1 MRLPPFDPSL
11 FLRSFKRLDPRHQ
24 IKNPVMFA
32 VYCGAVLITLDGLAQ
47 ILGPRHESLA
57 WGTALALTLWLTVYA
72 SALAEQYAEDQDQAQ
87 ALALKKAHGDDIAKK
102 MYHANNRHAFI
113 ALSAS
118 HLKKGD
124 PILIEAGDTIPAD
137 GDIIEGI
144 ASIDESA
151 ITGESAPVIRESG
164 GDNRAVICGTRL
176 LSDWIVVRVTSFRG
190 ETPLDK
196 RLAMMKKAR
205 RQKTPNELAL
215 SLFLIA
221 TTLGLL
227 VACATLRPLSSFLI
241 EQAAPSLPI
250 SLSMLV
256 SLFVCLAPTTIGGLM
271 PAIGLAGSSRLLRA
285 GVIATSGHAVE
296 TAGDITLLLLDKTG
310 TITLGNRQAV
320 AFYAAEGIAPIKLVK
335 ASVLASLADKTPEGQ
350 SIIVLAQTRYGV
362 EPAPPSATMLFIPF
376 SADTRVSGVTLD
388 GRTILKGADDAIKER
403 IVREGG
409 RVPASLDTQVE
420 TIARQGGTPLMVAE
434 NAQVLGVIHLKD
446 VVKKGIKERLATL
459 RIMGV
464 RSLMITGDNPLTA
477 AAIAA
482 EAGVDDFI
490 AQAIPETKLRFITE
504 KQKEGE
510 VVAMVGD
517 GANDAPA
524 LAGADIGIAMDN
536 GSQEAKEAAN
546 MVDMD
551 SSPSKLVDI
560 VQVGRQLLMTRGS
573 LATFS
578 IAGDIGKFLI
588 LLPAVLISAHPSL
601 SPLNFMNFSSP
612 HYTILSALLFNA
624 LIIVALIPVAMRGVA
639 YRPVGAGKL
648 LRRNLLVY
656 GLGGIAAP
664 FIGIKL
670 IDMAI
675 ALIVKGLAHV

>member
-1 MRLPPFDPSL
+1 MQNPTFDPSL
-11 FLRSFKRLDPRHQ
+11 FLRSLKRLDPRHQ

-32 VYCGAVLITLDGLAQ
+32 VYCGAVFITLDGFVQSLSGGQ
-47 ILGPRHESLA
+47 ESLA
-57 WGTALALTLWLTVYA
+57 WLATVALTLWLTVYA
-72 SALAEQYAEDQDQAQ
+72 SALAERYAEDQDQIQ
-87 ALALKKAHGDDIAKK
+87 VLALKKAHGDYIAKR
-102 MYHANNRHAFI
+102 MYHVDNRHTFLL
-113 ALSAS
+113 LSAS
-118 HLKKGD
+118 QLKKGD
-124 PILIEAGDTIPAD
+124 HIVIEAGDTIPAD
-137 GDIIEGI
+137 GEIVEGI
-144 ASIDESA
+144 AAIDESA

-164 GDNRAVICGTRL
+164 CETSAVICGTRL
-176 LSDWIVVRVTSFRG
+176 LSDWVVVRVTSFRG
-190 ETPLDK
+190 ETTLDK

-215 SLFLIA
+215 NIFLVA

-227 VACATLRPLSSFLI
+227 VACATLSPFSSYLMDKT
-241 EQAAPSLPI
+241 ASSLPI
-250 SLSMLV
+250 SLAMLV
-256 SLFVCLAPTTIGGLM
+256 SLFVCLTPTTIGGLM
-271 PAIGLAGSSRLLRA
+271 PAIGLAGSSRLLQA

-320 AFYAAEGIAPIKLVK
+320 AFYAAEGIAPIQLVK

-350 SIIVLAQTRYGV
+350 SIIDLAQARYGLV
-362 EPAPPSATMLFIPF
+362 PEAPSADMLFLPF
-376 SADTRVSGVTLD
+376 SADTRISGITL
-388 GRTILKGADDAIKER
+388 GHRTILKGADDAIKER
-403 IVREGG
+403 VLQAGG
-409 RVPASLDTQVE
+409 IVPASLDDQIE

-434 NAQVLGVIHLKD
+434 NSQILGVIHLKD
-446 VVKKGIKERLATL
+446 VVKKGIKERLASL
-459 RIMGV
+459 RMMGI
-464 RSLMITGDNPLTA
+464 RSVMITGDNPLTA

-490 AQAIPETKLRFITE
+490 AQAIPETKLRIIIE
-504 KQKEGE
+504 KQKNGD

-524 LAGADIGIAMDN
+524 LAGADIGVAMNN
-536 GSQEAKEAAN
+536 GSQEAKDAAN

-551 SSPSKLVDI
+551 SSPSKLIDI
-560 VQVGRQLLMTRGS
+560 VKVGRQLLITRGS

-578 IAGDIGKFLI
+578 LAGDIGKFFI

-601 SPLNFMNFSSP
+601 SPLNFMGFSSP
-612 HYTILSALLFNA
+612 RHTVLAALIFNA
-624 LIIVALIPVAMRGVA
+624 FVIVALIPVAMRGVA
-639 YRPVGAGKL
+639 YRPIGAGQL
-648 LRRNLLVY
+648 LRRNLLIY
-656 GLGGIAAP
+656 GLGGMIAP